1 MKTTV
6 EASGLPADVYS
17 AKCPTRQVLDH
28 VSGKWTILVVDALL
42 EGTMRYTELS
52 RRIEGVSQKMLT
64 QTLRS
69 LEGDGFV
76 TRTVYPTIPPR
87 VEYELTG
94 LGRSL
99 AEPITALRQ
108 WTETHINEIERA
120 RARYSREG
128 GQSHL
133 SGSSGTTGNDAGG
146 EPVNADSPLGP
157 GGSR

>member
-28 VSGKWTILVVDALL
+28 ISGKWTILVVDALV
-42 EGTMRYTELS
+42 EGTLRYTDLM

-64 QTLRS
+64 QTLRG
-69 LEGDGFV
+69 LEADGFV
-76 TRTVYPTIPPR
+76 TRTVHPTIPPR
-87 VEYELTG
+87 VEYALTE

-99 AEPITALRQ
+99 AEPITALRH

-120 RARYSREG
+120 RARRTSEEAEA
-128 GQSHL
+128 
-133 SGSSGTTGNDAGG
+133 T
-146 EPVNADSPLGP
+146 
-157 GGSR
+157 

>member
-1 MKTTV
+1 MRYSPSMKTIV
-6 EASGLPADVYS
+6 ESSGLPADAYS

-28 VSGKWTILVVDALL
+28 IAGKWTVLVVDALL
-42 EGTMRYTELS
+42 GGTMRYTDLS

-69 LEGDGFV
+69 LENDGFI

-87 VEYELTG
+87 VEYDLTE

-108 WTETHINEIERA
+108 WTEVHINEIEQARRRA
-120 RARYSREG
+120 G
-128 GQSHL
+128 
-133 SGSSGTTGNDAGG
+133 D
-146 EPVNADSPLGP
+146 
-157 GGSR
+157 

>member
-1 MKTTV
+1 MTTFV
-6 EASGLPADVYS
+6 ESSGLPADAYS

-28 VSGKWTILVVDALL
+28 IAGKWTILVVDALL
-42 EGTMRYTELS
+42 DGTQRYTDLS

-69 LEGDGFV
+69 LEADGFV
-76 TRTVYPTIPPR
+76 TRTAYPTIPPR
-87 VEYELTG
+87 VEYELTA

-120 RARYSREG
+120 RAAAS
-128 GQSHL
+128 
-133 SGSSGTTGNDAGG
+133 
-146 EPVNADSPLGP
+146 
-157 GGSR
+157 

>member
-28 VSGKWTILVVDALL
+28 ISGKWTILVVDALL
-42 EGTMRYTELS
+42 EGTLRYTDLM

-64 QTLRS
+64 QTLRG
-69 LEGDGFV
+69 LEADGFV

-87 VEYELTG
+87 VAYDLTE

-99 AEPITALRQ
+99 AEPIAALRH

-120 RARYSREG
+120 RARVRSASKAAEA
-128 GQSHL
+128 
-133 SGSSGTTGNDAGG
+133 T
-146 EPVNADSPLGP
+146 
-157 GGSR
+157 

>member
-1 MKTTV
+1 MTTFV
-6 EASGLPADVYS
+6 ESSGLPADAYS

-28 VSGKWTILVVDALL
+28 IAGKWTILVIDALL
-42 EGTMRYTELS
+42 DGTQRYTDLN

-69 LEGDGFV
+69 LEADGFV

-87 VEYELTG
+87 VDYALTA

-120 RARYSREG
+120 RA
-128 GQSHL
+128 
-133 SGSSGTTGNDAGG
+133 GSS
-146 EPVNADSPLGP
+146 
-157 GGSR
+157 